1 MNGRMIISFPTDVK
15 RGRIWKVKRADISNW
30 MLVRDDKTH
39 GNYTLCPLLKTMK
52 PQEAEVRRAQ
62 FAEP

>member
-1 MNGRMIISFPTDVK
+1 MILSFPTNVK
-15 RGRIWKVKRADISNW
+15 LGQKCKVKKADISDW
-30 MLVRDDKTH
+30 MFVRDDKTH